1 MWAKNTAMEHRK
13 RVCLCTLDNGF
24 QNSNGFDLAITFPKI
39 YRTSEL
45 PIKMLS
51 IMLYIIIKVQNN
63 IISDKRGLVK

>member
-13 RVCLCTLDNGF
+13 RVYLCTLNNGF
-24 QNSNGFDLAITFPKI
+24 QNINGFDLAITFREI

-45 PIKMLS
+45 PVKMLS
-51 IMLYIIIKVQNN
+51 TMLYIIIKVQNN